1 MLKLCKNHSK
11 SFKVPFGGGTRKKER
26 KKEKTEWF
34 FFSLLRPL
42 PPSLSPLLS
51 FLYSCLFLP
60 ASIII
65 RYHSIPFHSVPP
77 HHHHHLPPRSYFDS
91 FPPFQPLS
99 LSLSLSFSY
108 SLHFLLLLS
117 IKLWQPT
124 KTKRITT
131 QGIGIWLL

>member
-11 SFKVPFGGGTRKKER
+11 SFKVPFGGGGKKER

-34 FFSLLRPL
+34 FFLFCVRSLL
-42 PPSLSPLLS
+42 PSLPCFPFSILVCFFPPQSS
-51 FLYSCLFLP
+51 FV
-60 ASIII
+60 I
-65 RYHSIPFHSVPP
+65 IPFHPP
-77 HHHHHLPPRSYFDS
+77 FRPSPPPPPPLTPSFIFWLLPPIST
-91 FPPFQPLS
+91 PFS
-99 LSLSLSFSY
+99 LSLFLSY

-124 KTKRITT
+124 ETKRITT

>member
-11 SFKVPFGGGTRKKER
+11 SFKVPFGGARKKER
-26 KKEKTEWF
+26 KRKRSDF
-34 FFSLLRPL
+34 FFLFCVRSLLPSLPCFPFSILVCFFPPQSSFVIIPFRLSPPPPPPPL
-42 PPSLSPLLS
+42 PPCS
-51 FLYSCLFLP
+51 F
-60 ASIII
+60 
-65 RYHSIPFHSVPP
+65 
-77 HHHHHLPPRSYFDS
+77 FDF

-99 LSLSLSFSY
+99 LSLSLSY

-131 QGIGIWLL
+131 QGIGI